1 MNTRMCSSSL
11 FLWDRSHLHYSH
23 MRVAR
28 KVSLWLILSTKISH
42 DSIGIECKILYTV
55 LTEKKKIKDAVAAN
69 RQNGREQMNSLKIAE
84 NIMQFGSEFAKKPF
98 EEVMVE
104 CETMVKRYYSCYP
117 FLFQMCV
124 LWINHFM
131 LADSRERGM
140 EILDKVSK
148 LCDHILEKSKNVG
161 LCNDA
166 IMMKAL
172 VDLQCGRGQEV
183 IDGIE
188 ELVNPYRI
196 ANQSD
201 SMLIQAYLMT
211 GDREQAD
218 RFAQMSM
225 YLHLLQLV
233 GDSGQYLTMHL
244 QERELCEETIRRVDL
259 IVEAYHMGVIHQ
271 NVAAG
276 YQYQAAV
283 FYSTHGLYQEAL
295 KRLRYY
301 AETILSTL
309 ENECYLRGD
318 AYFDKLDYWFENLDL
333 GTQMV
338 RDKKLVRQSA
348 RLSFENPVFE
358 TISDMEEFKRILAM
372 FE

>member
-1 MNTRMCSSSL
+1 
-11 FLWDRSHLHYSH
+11 
-23 MRVAR
+23 
-28 KVSLWLILSTKISH
+28 
-42 DSIGIECKILYTV
+42 
-55 LTEKKKIKDAVAAN
+55 
-69 RQNGREQMNSLKIAE
+69 MNSLKIAE
-84 NIMQFGSEFAKKPF
+84 NIMRLRKDKRVTQDEVASFLKVTKASVSKWENGQSMPDILLLPQLATYFDVTVDELLGYEPQLSKEQIQNIYRQLGSEFAKKSF
-98 EEVMVE
+98 EEVMAE

-131 LADSRERGM
+131 LADSSERGM
-140 EILDKVSK
+140 EILDKVQN
-148 LCDHILEKSKNVG
+148 LCDRILEKSKNVG

-166 IMMKAL
+166 VMMKAL

-183 IDGIE
+183 IDGIG

-201 SMLIQAYLMT
+201 SMLIQAYRMT
-211 GDREQAD
+211 GDETQAD

-233 GDSGQYLTMHL
+233 GDSGQYVGMHL
-244 QERELCEETIRRVDL
+244 AERERCEETIRRVDL
-259 IVEAYHMGVIHQ
+259 IVEAYHMETIHQ

-276 YQYQAAV
+276 YQYQTAV
-283 FYSTHGLYQEAL
+283 FYCTHGAYQEAL
-295 KRLRYY
+295 KRLRRY
-301 AETILSTL
+301 AGIMSDMV
-309 ENECYLRGD
+309 ECECCLRGD
-318 AYFDKLDYWFENLDL
+318 AYFDKLDYWFDNLDL

-348 RLSFENPVFE
+348 RLSLDNPVFE
-358 TISDMEEFKRILAM
+358 AISDMEEFKRIFAR